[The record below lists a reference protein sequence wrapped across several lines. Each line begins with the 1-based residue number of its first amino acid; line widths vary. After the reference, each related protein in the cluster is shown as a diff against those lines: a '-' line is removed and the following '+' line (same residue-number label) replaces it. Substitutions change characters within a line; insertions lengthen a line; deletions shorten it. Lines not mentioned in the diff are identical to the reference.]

1 MSTASKKDFLT
12 MTYVVTVTY
21 VRIRITEGGVVK
33 GVRARARARARVKT
47 GSLGRG
53 V

>member
-1 MSTASKKDFLT
+1 MKAMSTASKKNFLT
-12 MTYVVTVTY
+12 MTYTVTVTY
-21 VRIRITEGGVVK
+21 VRIRVTGGGVVK
-33 GVRARARARARVKT
+33 GVRARARVKT